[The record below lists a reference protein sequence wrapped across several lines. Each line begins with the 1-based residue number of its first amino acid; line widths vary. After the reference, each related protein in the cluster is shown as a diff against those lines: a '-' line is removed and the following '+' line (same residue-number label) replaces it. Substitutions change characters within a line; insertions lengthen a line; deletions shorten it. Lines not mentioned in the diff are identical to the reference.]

1 MVPSISIKARI
12 YGGFLSILTLLGIIA
27 ASGWHGLGD
36 IASNV
41 SEFRRISANAVRVI
55 TIDRNVEA
63 LRRNVL
69 LVMSGAGDEAT
80 LGRILQLESALSR
93 DMDEALNVVKDPG
106 RKADL
111 TRMRTDFTQLTA
123 NIETAIR
130 LRMAQDKIR
139 DETLVPAGTQAN
151 QLMTSVFDAV
161 QAEGDQAGLALVAK
175 AQQHFLMARLS
186 ASRFTSGEVTA
197 GLSSGVAEH
206 LAAADAALKGLRER
220 TRDGRIR
227 AAVDTLIPQMAS
239 YGSGFMELATTMED
253 AHRLVFVDN
262 VKLAAD
268 IADQAAAIK
277 TGQLATLDGISDATV
292 ATVDAEK
299 TFAAIL
305 SLVAVTLG
313 LLFAVLIARSILH
326 PVDGITRVMGDLA
339 QDRLDVTVPYCERG
353 DEIGLMARSVA
364 HFKDQLLR
372 VRRLEAE
379 QAEQARR
386 AAEDRR
392 AALHRM
398 ADAFEASVGTVVNTV
413 TVSATQLQAA
423 SAQMAGNASQTS
435 VQATSVASSAQQASA
450 NVQTVATATEE
461 LSASISEISAQI
473 HRFQN
478 VAIRA
483 TEEAGSSSAE
493 VKSLSDSVG
502 RIGEVVNLINDI
514 ASQTNLLA
522 LNATIEAARA
532 GEAGK
537 GFAVVAN
544 EVKNL
549 ANQTAKATNEIAGQI
564 RAVQDS
570 TGAAV
575 EAIQSISSVITEI
588 GEIGSSVASA
598 VQQQSAATSEIAR
611 NVEQAASGTQEVTHD
626 INSVEQA
633 AQETGSAALQISSSS
648 TELSR
653 QAEFLRLEVGRF
665 LGEVRGGGRDAA

>member
-12 YGGFLSILTLLGIIA
+12 YGGFFSILALLTVIA
-27 ASGWHGLGD
+27 VSGWHGLST
-36 IASNV
+36 IADNV
-41 SEFRRISANAVRVI
+41 SEFRRISTNAVRVV

-69 LVMSGAGDEAT
+69 LVMSGAGDAT
-80 LGRILQLESALSR
+80 TTGQILQLESDLSR
-93 DMDEALNVVKDPG
+93 DMDEALRVVKDPG

-111 TRMRTDFTQLTA
+111 TRMRQDFIQLAA
-123 NIETAIR
+123 NVEAGIR
-130 LRMAQDKIR
+130 LRMTRDKIR
-139 DETLVPAGTQAN
+139 DERLVPAATQAN
-151 QLMTSVFDAV
+151 QLMASVFEAA
-161 QAEGDQAGLALVAK
+161 QADSDPAALVLAAK
-175 AQQHFLMARLS
+175 AQQQFLLARIG
-186 ASRFTSGEVTA
+186 ASRFSSGET
-197 GLSSGVAEH
+197 SSGLANGVGDQ
-206 LAAADAALKGLRER
+206 LAAADTALKSLRER
-220 TRDGRIR
+220 ARDGRIR
-227 AAVDTLIPQMAS
+227 VAVDGLSPLIAA
-239 YGSGFMELATTMED
+239 YGAGFSELAANMES
-253 AHRLVFVDN
+253 AYQLIFVEN
-262 VKLAAD
+262 AKLAAD

-277 TGQLATLDGISDATV
+277 AGQIATLDRTAD
-292 ATVDAEK
+292 ATVDAVGSEQSLS
-299 TFAAIL
+299 ALL
-305 SLVAVTLG
+305 SLAAAALG
-313 LLFAVLIARSILH
+313 LLFAVLIARSILR
-326 PVDGITRVMGDLA
+326 PVDGITQVMGELA
-339 QDRLDVTVPYCERG
+339 QDRLEVTVPYCERG
-353 DEIGLMARSVA
+353 DEIGSMARSVA

-372 VRRLEAE
+372 VRRLEAA
-379 QAEQARR
+379 QAEQARH
-386 AAEDRR
+386 AAEERR
-392 AALHRM
+392 AALHQM

-435 VQATSVASSAQQASA
+435 VQATSVASSASQASA

-461 LSASISEISAQI
+461 LSASISEISSQI
-473 HRFQN
+473 HRFQQ
-478 VAIRA
+478 VAVRA
-483 TEEAGSSSAE
+483 TDEAGSSSAE
-493 VKSLSDSVG
+493 VKSLSEAVG

-544 EVKNL
+544 EVKHL
-549 ANQTAKATNEIAGQI
+549 ANQTAKATSEIAEQI

-575 EAIQSISSVITEI
+575 DAMQSISAVINEI
-588 GEIGSSVASA
+588 GAIGSSVASA

-653 QAEFLRLEVGRF
+653 QAEILRLEVGRF
-665 LGEVRGGGRDAA
+665 LGEVRGDSRNAA